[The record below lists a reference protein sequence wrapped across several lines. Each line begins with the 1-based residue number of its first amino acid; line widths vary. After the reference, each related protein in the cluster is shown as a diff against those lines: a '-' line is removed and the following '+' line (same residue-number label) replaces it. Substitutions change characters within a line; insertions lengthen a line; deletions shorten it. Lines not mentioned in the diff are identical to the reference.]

1 MSALS
6 GICDDLVGRNSVIF
20 LCGGGGGEWLMDVGG
35 SSFNYD
41 IPR

>member
-6 GICDDLVGRNSVIF
+6 GICNDLMNRNSAAF
-20 LCGGGGGEWLMDVGG
+20 LCGGGAEECLMDVGG